1 MNDAKKSGC
10 RILRPGSLERE
21 KTLVVLGS
29 PRGGTSMLAGLLREL
44 GIHMGDR
51 IDRHNHEDQ
60 AFLSEDVEQIRAAI
74 SQRNAEHPVWGW
86 KVPDSIRYLPEI
98 ESQLRNP
105 HYLAVFRNPLA
116 VAASMHRYSADM
128 SLESGLK
135 RALEYFHLIEAFI
148 ARSRDPV
155 LLVDYEAALAE
166 PIALVGSLGAF
177 LGLELGEEAINEAAA
192 FVGAR
197 GGYRPVRNPGERAR
211 IELQRLDAQPSGNW
225 SLCSFSLSG
234 HNIGQQ
240 GAWFQS
246 WNRDPQ
252 LLLDL
257 SAGADHLPKR
267 LLFGFELD
275 WETQL
280 GTSQLFLDLGW
291 GFGKQLRR
299 ELAVEKG
306 QNLFLIEPSKP
317 VLKLR
322 LDPTDDNAKFQVRN
336 LRLMQE
342 G

>member
-1 MNDAKKSGC
+1 MSGAKKSGC
-10 RILRPGSLERE
+10 KILRPGNLEPE

-44 GIHMGDR
+44 GVPMGDR

-60 AFLSEDVEQIRAAI
+60 AFLSDDLEQIRATI
-74 SQRNAEHPVWGW
+74 SQRNAEHRVWGW

-116 VAASMHRYSADM
+116 VASSMQRYAEGM
-128 SLESGLK
+128 ALEQGLK
-135 RALEYFHLIEAFI
+135 RALEYFNLIEAFI
-148 ARSRDPV
+148 AGHRDPV
-155 LLVDYEAALAE
+155 LVVDYEAAVAA
-166 PIALVGSLGAF
+166 PTALVESLGSF
-177 LGLELGEEAINEAAA
+177 LQLELDDEEINQAAA

-211 IELQRLDAQPSGNW
+211 IDLQRLDAQPSGRW
-225 SLCSFSLSG
+225 SPRSFFLSG
-234 HNIGQQ
+234 YNIGQQ
-240 GAWFQS
+240 EEWLQS
-246 WNRDPQ
+246 WNQDPQ

-257 SAGADHLPKR
+257 SADANHLPKR

-275 WETQL
+275 WATQL
-280 GTSQLFLDLGW
+280 GTTQLFMDLGW
-291 GFGKQLRR
+291 GFGKQLRHAL
-299 ELAVEKG
+299 EVKKG

-322 LDPTDDNAKFQVRN
+322 LDPTDDNALFRVRN
-336 LRLMQE
+336 LQLME
-342 G
+342 AG

>member
-1 MNDAKKSGC
+1 MSDAKKPGC
-10 RILRPGSLERE
+10 KILRPGTLERE

-60 AFLSEDVEQIRAAI
+60 AFLSEDLEQIRATIA
-74 SQRNAEHPVWGW
+74 QRNAEHPVWGW

-105 HYLAVFRNPLA
+105 HYLAVLRNPLA
-116 VAASMHRYSADM
+116 VAASMHRYSTNM
-128 SLESGLK
+128 PLESGLK

-148 ARSRDPV
+148 ARTRNPV
-155 LLVDYEAALAE
+155 LLVDYEAAVLA
-166 PIALVGSLGAF
+166 PAALVESLGDF
-177 LGLELGEEAINEAAA
+177 LRLELDEEAIEQAAA

-211 IELQRLDAQPSGNW
+211 IDLQRLDAQPAGNW
-225 SLCSFSLSG
+225 SPSSFSLSG
-234 HNIGQQ
+234 CNIGQQ
-240 GAWFQS
+240 GVWFQS

-267 LLFGFELD
+267 LVFGFELD

-299 ELAVEKG
+299 EVEVEKG

-322 LDPTDDNAKFQVRN
+322 LDPTDDNAKFRVRN
-336 LRLMQE
+336 LQLMRE